1 MTIEQFISGFLGAS
15 ILEMIAAI
23 SGFICVFL
31 IIQRNIWC
39 WFFGLIQVSLYS
51 YIFFSIRLY
60 SDAALHIVY
69 IVLQFYGWWGW
80 RKNFTQ
86 DSSQYSELKIEKST
100 RFFVLAWVTVAL
112 FTSAALGGFM
122 EKNTDASFAYL
133 DAFTTCTS
141 LVAQFLL
148 TRRYLFNWLFWILVD
163 IVAIYVYFQKGLYP
177 TSILYCT
184 FLSMC
189 VWGQFSWWRQYKTQ
203 VYACKTIST

>member
-15 ILEMIAAI
+15 VLEMIAAI

-51 YIFFSIRLY
+51 YIFFGIRLY

-69 IVLQFYGWWGW
+69 IFLQFYGWWSW
-80 RKNFTQ
+80 RNNYTQ
-86 DSSQYSELKIEKST
+86 NQSQDTELKIDGAT
-100 RFFVLAWVTVAL
+100 AFTMLIWAGVAL
-112 FTSAALGGFM
+112 LASLILGFVM
-122 EKNTDASFAYL
+122 DKNTNASFAYL
-133 DAFTTCTS
+133 DAFTTSTS

-177 TSILYCT
+177 TSILYFT

-189 VWGQFSWWRQYKTQ
+189 VWGQFSWWREYKAQT
-203 VYACKTIST
+203 V